1 MSLRAGLAR
10 AGQSR
15 ASPRKAVGQ
24 GSVVLSLD
32 NSRGWPGLDGEQI
45 AMSRDRAMKISTVN
59 RCVEVLSNSM
69 AVLPVYIMNENTKER
84 LTHHRLG
91 RVLWSRA
98 NEAMSSFDYSRL
110 MLCNQLL
117 RGNAYAW
124 IFRNRATGHP
134 MELIPLPPDY
144 VEPWI
149 DQSGRLWYRFCH
161 PRTGELYDLRPDELL
176 HYKAYSEDGIRG
188 ISVLRRAA
196 LTLDTAQAAQQY
208 ENSTWRSGGQPS
220 GILTTDTDLGD
231 EIAVTQEDG
240 TVKMVDPKEHLRRS
254 WEEIH
259 RGPGNAMRL
268 AVLDLGLKYQ
278 PISMNNSDAQF
289 VESNEVR
296 VSDVCRFFGVP
307 LHLAYAGKQ
316 SFESNE
322 QNGIEYVNYTL
333 MPYETQWG
341 QEDSYKLLLP
351 GERDQSLRIKR
362 ELKVFLRG
370 DTAAQAAF
378 YTSLRN
384 VGGLNANEIRGL
396 EDMGE
401 IPGGDSYYASWN
413 YGPLDQWALLSV
425 LRALGKTGVEP
436 PAEGEGDD
444 G

>member
-15 ASPRKAVGQ
+15 ASPRKAAGQ
-24 GSVVLSLD
+24 GPVVLSLD
-32 NSRGWPGLDGEQI
+32 DPEGWPGLNWDQL
-45 AMSRDRAMKISTVN
+45 AMSCDRAMKISTVN
-59 RCVEVLSNSM
+59 RCVEVLSNSI
-69 AVLPVYIMNENTKER
+69 AVLPVYVMNEDTKER
-84 LTHHRLG
+84 LPHHRLG

-98 NEAMSSFDYSRL
+98 NEAMSSFDYYRL
-110 MLCNQLL
+110 MKNNQLL

-124 IFRNRATGHP
+124 ILRNRATGYP
-134 MELIPLPPDY
+134 QELIPLPPDC

-149 DQSGRLWYRFCH
+149 DQGGRLWYRFCH
-161 PRTGELYDLRPDELL
+161 PRTGELYDLRPEEVL

-188 ISVLRRAA
+188 ISVLRRAS

-220 GILTTDTDLGD
+220 GILTTDSDLGD
-231 EIAVTQEDG
+231 EIDEVQEDG
-240 TVKMVDPKEHLRRS
+240 TVKKVDPKEQLRKS
-254 WEEIH
+254 WEKIH

-278 PISMNNSDAQF
+278 AISMNNTDAQF

-296 VSDVCRFFGVP
+296 VADVCRFFGVP

-316 SFESNE
+316 SYESNE
-322 QNGIEYVNYTL
+322 QNGIEFVNYTL
-333 MPYETQWG
+333 LGDETQWG

-351 GERDQSLRIKR
+351 RERDQNLRIKR

-370 DTAAQAAF
+370 DTAAQAAW
-378 YTSLRN
+378 YKAMREVSALSPD
-384 VGGLNANEIRGL
+384 EIRAL
-396 EDMGE
+396 EDMGK

-413 YGPLDQWALLSV
+413 YGPLDQWAPLSV
-425 LRALGKTGVEP
+425 IRALQKTGAEP
-436 PAEGEGDD
+436 PKEGED
-444 G
+444 GNG